1 MRLIWYIVIIFIAY
15 GSLYPFNFDL
25 SRPLPEDLGAWL
37 LNWQQRTIRSDVIAN
52 ILLFIPYGFFGALTV
67 QQKQKPYPVLSILWM
82 LGVGILFAICLQFIQ
97 FYLPSRVSHAADAL
111 LNAVGILIGIALAAY
126 SNSQRIQRMIPEHLR
141 IAISP
146 AFLVLFLW
154 IGWQFFPYIPVFES
168 QQFGQSLDTIVKST
182 WSLSLWLQNVLMWLI
197 FYHLVKRVL
206 GKEYRLGFIV
216 LVSVFV
222 LIIKLAM
229 YRSQM
234 GWSEVTAIP
243 LAIIIHQMVSRQWM
257 IPLLAVSSIVL
268 LLWDSLFPLRFQ
280 ESINSFQWLPFDDFL
295 KGSTWYNLSQLIE
308 ESLLLASVGYFSAK
322 WWMSYRWAASLLVF
336 LAASI
341 TVLQLFIVGKK
352 PDITLLVMAFV
363 IGILLVR
370 LHAMRKSSK

>member
-1 MRLIWYIVIIFIAY
+1 MRLIWYIVIVFIAY

-52 ILLFIPYGFFGALTV
+52 ILLFIPYGFFGALTI
-67 QQKQKPYPVLSILWM
+67 QQKQRKTVLWSILLM
-82 LGVGILFAICLQFIQ
+82 LGGGVLFAVCLQFIQ

-111 LNAVGILIGIALAAY
+111 LNTIGLLVGTSLAAY
-126 SNSQRIQRMIPEHLR
+126 SNSQRIQRMIPARMR

-168 QQFGQSLDTIVKST
+168 KQFGQSLDTIVKST
-182 WSLSLWLQNVLMWLI
+182 WSLSVWLQNVIFWLI

-216 LVSVFV
+216 FMSVFV

-234 GWSEVTAIP
+234 GWSEISAIP
-243 LAIIIHQMVSRQWM
+243 LAIVIHQSMSRRWM
-257 IPLLAVSSIVL
+257 IPLIATASIGL
-268 LLWDSLFPLRFQ
+268 LLWEGLYPLIFKG
-280 ESINSFQWLPFDDFL
+280 SMNSFQWLPFDDFL
-295 KGSTWYNLSQLIE
+295 TGSTWYNLSQLIE
-308 ESLLLASVGYFSAK
+308 ESLLLASIGYFCAR
-322 WWMSYRWAASLLVF
+322 WWSNYR
-336 LAASI
+336 LAAGLLMCLSVII
-341 TVLQLFIVGKK
+341 TVLQLFLVGKY
-352 PDITLLVMAFV
+352 PDITLFVMAVV

-370 LHAMRKSSK
+370 LQAIQRAR

>member
-1 MRLIWYIVIIFIAY
+1 MRLIWYIVILFIAY

-25 SRPLPEDLGAWL
+25 SRPLPDDLGAWL

-52 ILLFIPYGFFGALTV
+52 ILLFIPYGFFGALTI
-67 QQKQKPYPVLSILWM
+67 QQKQKRYPLLSIMVM
-82 LGVGILFAICLQFIQ
+82 LAVGILFAFCLQFIQ

-111 LNAVGILIGIALAAY
+111 LNAVGLLIGISLAAY
-126 SNSQRIQRMIPEHLR
+126 SNSQRIQRMIPERLR
-141 IAISP
+141 VAISP

-182 WSLSLWLQNVLMWLI
+182 WSLPLWFQSVVFWLI
-197 FYHLVKRVL
+197 FYHLVQRVL

-216 LVSVFV
+216 FVSVFV

-243 LAIIIHQMVSRQWM
+243 LAIIMHRMTGRQWM
-257 IPLLAVSSIVL
+257 VPLLAVSSTAL
-268 LLWDSLFPLRFQ
+268 LLWDTVLPLRFQ
-280 ESINSFQWLPFDDFL
+280 DSINSFQWLPFDDFL

-308 ESLLLASVGYFSAK
+308 ESLILASVGYFCAK
-322 WWMSYRWAASLLVF
+322 WWKNFQLSATVLMVLSVA
-336 LAASI
+336 I
-341 TVLQLFIVGKK
+341 TILQLFVVGKN
-352 PDITLLVMAFV
+352 PDITLFVMAVV

-370 LHAMRKSSK
+370 LKALQKVH

>member
-1 MRLIWYIVIIFIAY
+1 MRLIWYIVIVFIAY

-67 QQKQKPYPVLSILWM
+67 QQKQRKAILWSILLM
-82 LGVGILFAICLQFIQ
+82 LGGGILFAVCLQFIQ

-111 LNAVGILIGIALAAY
+111 LNAIGILIGISLAAY
-126 SNSQRIQRMIPEHLR
+126 SNSQRIQRMIPARMR
-141 IAISP
+141 IAVSP

-168 QQFGQSLDTIVKST
+168 KQFGQSLDTIVKST
-182 WSLSLWLQNVLMWLI
+182 WSLSVWLQNIIFWLI

-216 LVSVFV
+216 FLSVFV

-234 GWSEVTAIP
+234 GWSEITAIP
-243 LAIIIHQMVSRQWM
+243 LAILIHQTVSRRWM
-257 IPLLAVSSIVL
+257 VPMLAIATTGL
-268 LLWDSLFPLRFQ
+268 LLWDGIYPLTFKATM
-280 ESINSFQWLPFDDFL
+280 NSFQWLPFDDFL
-295 KGSTWYNLSQLIE
+295 TGSTWYNLSQLIE
-308 ESLLLASVGYFSAK
+308 ESLLLASVGYFCAR
-322 WWMSYRWAASLLVF
+322 WWSNYRLASGLLVC
-336 LAASI
+336 LSVII
-341 TVLQLFIVGKK
+341 TVLQLFLVGKY
-352 PDITLLVMAFV
+352 PDITLFVMAVV

-370 LHAMRKSSK
+370 LQAIQRAR